1 MANHINCCINKNNF
15 VYCFYK
21 KPILNETKGDITS
34 KKIMDKQTVLE
45 ALSVHELYTR
55 LHSFELWSTIVPI
68 GAAAQV
74 GCSTSNTGTSVPKCA
89 DDQTILESNKYW
101 ESFMRTMTAM
111 NNIVPGLKAFHG
123 FDAYKS
129 SVEQRLRNG
138 QLIEQ
143 PTENFFVVP
152 RSHDTWEYRSTD
164 ANIAIT
170 VYMPGSVANVYS
182 VMIEQLPTRSNKM
195 SWVSNKKFSLLDV
208 SHDRFI
214 SMLDEI
220 AVSTTTRFELHWQL
234 PQINEWIKLM
244 ENLKSID
251 RPCKFT
257 PVTKSMSFLY
267 LDGGEF
273 TLVRDIGGNVIIV
286 CGIIAARD
294 DRTMYMKFVKLSR
307 RIDQQM
313 KLIHM
318 CDMADP
324 LKILAPTPTPAPA
337 PNPAPATAPAQAPAP
352 AQVPSSAP
360 PPAQAPPKS
369 VTQVAGLEGIPP
381 NSTKFTSTVHQEWMN
396 DAITTSSTDKCTIAI
411 RHHKENP
418 NRVLIEVLFQ

>member
-1 MANHINCCINKNNF
+1 
-15 VYCFYK
+15 
-21 KPILNETKGDITS
+21 
-34 KKIMDKQTVLE
+34 MDKQTVLE
-45 ALSVHELYTR
+45 ALSVHELYMR
-55 LHSFELWSTIVPI
+55 LHGFAYWAKFVPTTGSV

-74 GCSTSNTGTSVPKCA
+74 GCSSSNTGTSVPKCA
-89 DDQTILESNKYW
+89 DDQTTLESNKYW
-101 ESFMRTMTAM
+101 ESFMRSMHAM
-111 NNIVPGLKAFHG
+111 DTIVPGLKTFHG
-123 FDAYKS
+123 FAAYKS

-138 QLIEQ
+138 KLDEQ
-143 PTENFFVVP
+143 PTENFFVVTH
-152 RSHDTWEYRSTD
+152 SHDTWEYRSTD
-164 ANIAIT
+164 TKVGIT
-170 VYMPGSVANVYS
+170 IYMPGSVANVHS

-195 SWVSNKKFSLLDV
+195 SWVSSKKFSLSDV

-220 AVSTTTRFELHWQL
+220 AVSTTTRFEHHWQL

-244 ENLKSID
+244 DNLKSID

-273 TLVRDIGGNVIIV
+273 TLVRDIGGNVIQV

-294 DRTMYMKFVKLSR
+294 DGTMYMKFVKLSR

-324 LKILAPTPTPAPA
+324 LNTLAPA
-337 PNPAPATAPAQAPAP
+337 PNPAPAPAPAQTPAPAP
-352 AQVPSSAP
+352 APAPAPVQAQVPSSAP

-369 VTQVAGLEGIPP
+369 ATQVAGLEGIPP
-381 NSTKFTSTVHQEWMN
+381 NSTGFTSSAHHEWMN
-396 DAITTSSTDKCTIAI
+396 DAMTMSSTDKCTVAI